1 MEGKLK
7 KIGNEYKLYAQDDS
21 CIATTH
27 ESPYK
32 KLSLKNCEA
41 IANGYDLDE
50 LAENTYREYPTD
62 LKDSEYH
69 YNRDYQVHKKRK
81 AFIKGFKKALE
92 FFGDKKFS
100 VKELTMLFAYGH
112 QIGMNDVLAIQ
123 SQHSPQPMPK
133 PDSDKLRDELIQ
145 SLQQTEWDVEAEI
158 ELYHDGDFIDDSKTH
173 IIEAKLRP
181 RLDSDGCLILKRI

>member
-41 IANGYDLDE
+41 IANGYDLDDLSRE
-50 LAENTYREYPTD
+50 RLSTRFDENSGYHKFVFVEAYKEGF
-62 LKDSEYH
+62 LKAME
-69 YNRDYQVHKKRK
+69 
-81 AFIKGFKKALE
+81 IL
-92 FFGDKKFS
+92 GDKKFTE
-100 VKELTMLFAYGH
+100 KELTMLFAYGH

-145 SLQQTEWDVEAEI
+145 SLQQTECDVEIEI
-158 ELYHDGDFIDDSKTH
+158 EPYHDGDFIDDGKTH
-173 IIEAKLRP
+173 IIEAKLRE
-181 RLDSDGCLILKRI
+181 RLDVDGCLILKRK